1 MTLPVTDRTADFETN
16 FRHADVPDK
25 GGRMVEV
32 TRKSTNDLVPVTS
45 LQEFFR
51 DSVDAAMATNKVA
64 LNHHTSHYVV
74 NLLTMFSRSE
84 ALYESTE
91 EGLQLRPL
99 AMMFADAVDAP
110 TEADRNYN
118 LQRLGDVS
126 LFMAGFFAEGLQRAA
141 VDMDYY
147 VYMGG
152 GAYQSLATHMR
163 GTVKGRAFCEVF
175 SELADKFQ
183 DMVDV
188 LNEVR
193 ESARTDSDSNLL
205 RIYELWT
212 KTGSRR
218 ARRLL
223 RECGVYPMERIR
235 ASRQH

>member
-1 MTLPVTDRTADFETN
+1 MDQ
-16 FRHADVPDK
+16 
-25 GGRMVEV
+25 V
-32 TRKSTNDLVPVTS
+32 TRKSADDLVPVAS
-45 LQEFFR
+45 LEEFFR
-51 DSVDAAMATNKVA
+51 DSVDAAMATNKLV

-84 ALYESTE
+84 ALYESTDD
-91 EGLQLRPL
+91 GLQLRPL
-99 AMMFADAVDAP
+99 AIMFADAVDAP
-110 TEADRNYN
+110 TEAERNSI

-126 LFMAGFFAEGLQRAA
+126 LFMAGFFADGLQRAA

-152 GAYQSLATHMR
+152 GAYHSLATHMR

-193 ESARTDSDSNLL
+193 ESARADSDSNLL
-205 RIYELWT
+205 RIYELWM

-223 RECGVYPMERIR
+223 REGGVYPMEHVR
-235 ASRQH
+235 AARAH

>member
-1 MTLPVTDRTADFETN
+1 
-16 FRHADVPDK
+16 
-25 GGRMVEV
+25 MVEV
-32 TRKSTNDLVPVTS
+32 TRQTDELVPVTS

-51 DSVDAAMATNKVA
+51 DSVDAAMATNKVV

-84 ALYESTE
+84 ALYEETGD
-91 EGLQLRPL
+91 GLRLRPL
-99 AMMFADAVDAP
+99 AIMFADAVDAT
-110 TEADRNYN
+110 TEAERNN
-118 LQRLGDVS
+118 ILQRLGDVS
-126 LFMAGFFAEGLQRAA
+126 LFMAGFFADALQRAA

-152 GAYQSLATHMR
+152 GAYQSLAIHMR
-163 GTVKGRAFCEVF
+163 GTVKGQAFCEVF

-193 ESARTDSDSNLL
+193 ESARSDSDANLL
-205 RIYELWT
+205 RVYELWM

-223 RECGVYPMERIR
+223 RKSGVYPMEPARDPWK
-235 ASRQH
+235 H

>member
-1 MTLPVTDRTADFETN
+1 
-16 FRHADVPDK
+16 
-25 GGRMVEV
+25 
-32 TRKSTNDLVPVTS
+32 
-45 LQEFFR
+45 
-51 DSVDAAMATNKVA
+51 MATNKVV

-84 ALYESTE
+84 ALYESTDD
-91 EGLQLRPL
+91 GLRLRPL
-99 AMMFADAVDAP
+99 AIMVAEAANAATDA
-110 TEADRNYN
+110 ERNN
-118 LQRLGDVS
+118 ILQRLGDVS
-126 LFMAGFFAEGLQRAA
+126 LFMAGFFADALQRAA

-152 GAYQSLATHMR
+152 GAYHSLAAHMR
-163 GTVKGRAFCEVF
+163 GTVKGTAFCEVF

-193 ESARTDSDSNLL
+193 ESARSDSDANLL
-205 RIYELWT
+205 RVYELWM

-223 RECGVYPMERIR
+223 RDSGVYPMERAR
-235 ASRQH
+235 DPWKH

>member
-1 MTLPVTDRTADFETN
+1 VTDKDADPDQN
-16 FRHADVPDK
+16 FRHTEIPDA
-25 GGRMVEV
+25 GGRMDEV
-32 TRKSTNDLVPVTS
+32 TRKPTDDLVPVAS

-51 DSVDAAMATNKVA
+51 DSVDAAMATNKLV
-64 LNHHTSHYVV
+64 LNNHTSHYVV

-84 ALYESTE
+84 ALYESTDD
-91 EGLQLRPL
+91 GLQLRPL
-99 AMMFADAVDAP
+99 AMMFADSVDAP
-110 TEADRNYN
+110 TEAERNQI

-126 LFMAGFFAEGLQRAA
+126 LFMAGFFSDGLQRAA

-152 GAYQSLATHMR
+152 GAYHSLATHIR
-163 GTVKGRAFCEVF
+163 GTVKGQAFCEVF

-193 ESARTDSDSNLL
+193 ESARADSDSNLL
-205 RIYELWT
+205 RTYELWM

-223 RECGVYPMERIR
+223 RESGVYPMERVSAAR
-235 ASRQH
+235 TH

>member
-1 MTLPVTDRTADFETN
+1 
-16 FRHADVPDK
+16 
-25 GGRMVEV
+25 MVDV
-32 TRKSTNDLVPVTS
+32 TRKTDELVPVAS

-51 DSVDAAMATNKVA
+51 DSVDAAMATNKVV

-84 ALYESTE
+84 ALYESTDD
-91 EGLQLRPL
+91 GLQIRPL
-99 AMMFADAVDAP
+99 ALMFADAVDAP
-110 TEADRNYN
+110 TEAERISI

-126 LFMAGFFAEGLQRAA
+126 LFMAGFFADALHRAA

-152 GAYQSLATHMR
+152 GAYHSLATHMR
-163 GTVKGRAFCEVF
+163 GTIKGRAFCEVF
-175 SELADKFQ
+175 SELATKFQ

-188 LNEVR
+188 LNDVR
-193 ESARTDSDSNLL
+193 ESARSDSDANLL
-205 RIYELWT
+205 RVYELWM

-223 RECGVYPMERIR
+223 RESGVYPMERVR
-235 ASRQH
+235 KAWKH

>member
-1 MTLPVTDRTADFETN
+1 
-16 FRHADVPDK
+16 
-25 GGRMVEV
+25 MVEV
-32 TRKSTNDLVPVTS
+32 TRSSTDDLVPVTS

-51 DSVDAAMATNKVA
+51 DSVDAAMATNKLV
-64 LNHHTSHYVV
+64 LNNHTSHYVV

-84 ALYESTE
+84 ALYESTDD
-91 EGLQLRPL
+91 GLQLKPL
-99 AMMFADAVDAP
+99 AMMFTDAVDAP
-110 TEADRNYN
+110 TEADRNYV

-126 LFMAGFFAEGLQRAA
+126 LFMAGFFADGLQRAA

-152 GAYQSLATHMR
+152 GAYHSLATHIR

-193 ESARTDSDSNLL
+193 ESARTDNDSNLL
-205 RIYELWT
+205 RIYELWM

-223 RECGVYPMERIR
+223 RECGVYPMERLR
-235 ASRQH
+235 ANKQH